1 MDLLHKLDDEL
12 IARYRTIS
20 TVSKRL
26 GIPFLVVG
34 ASSRDLIFYHSH
46 GLRIQRATKDVDFGI
61 QVPSWEF
68 FDKVKKEL
76 IAEGFSESK
85 NAHRLIRGDIY
96 PIDIV
101 PFGEISNV
109 DLNIEWPPDGDRVMS
124 VLGFQEAFE
133 HSNLIRI
140 SREPDICISVATPA
154 GLTLMKL
161 IAWRDRDRTLRKKD
175 ALDLKYI
182 FESYER
188 LPNNQTRVFEDIELL
203 ENYDADIMLI
213 GAYLLGK
220 DTNSIASDRS
230 RKFVA
235 EIWSTNKSEEILVAE
250 MSDRTSGAIEYSHS
264 LLSAFKQGF
273 MSDLWKK

>member
-12 IARYRTIS
+12 IALYRTIS
-20 TVSKRL
+20 IVSKRL

-68 FDKVKKEL
+68 FEKVKKEL
-76 IAEGFSESK
+76 IAEGFRESK

-101 PFGEISNV
+101 PFGEISNA
-109 DLNIEWPPDGDRVMS
+109 DLNIEWPPAGDNVMN

-133 HSNLIRI
+133 YSNLIRVGK
-140 SREPDICISVATPA
+140 EPDICMPVATPA

-188 LPNNQTRVFEDIELL
+188 LPDSQTRVFEDTDLL
-203 ENYDADIMLI
+203 EKYDADIMLI

-230 RKFVA
+230 KEFVA
-235 EIWSTNKSEEILVAE
+235 KIWSTNESEEILAVE
-250 MSDRTSGAIEYSHS
+250 MSARASDAIEYSYS

-273 MSDLWKK
+273 ME